1 MVVKYRCNITNI
13 TCHKYIKEK
22 IMSIISSCF
31 RYAKAPAR
39 KLLSKVGKRVQEKQ
53 IEKLKE
59 KLNDPL
65 CDIFRDYDGPTFI
78 ITDTGIKKMHK

>member
-1 MVVKYRCNITNI
+1 
-13 TCHKYIKEK
+13 
-22 IMSIISSCF
+22 MSIISSCF
-31 RYAKAPAR
+31 RYVKVPAK

-65 CDIFRDYDGPTFI
+65 CAIFRDNEEKLSHFSIKDTF
-78 ITDTGIKKMHK
+78 GIDIYK

>member
-1 MVVKYRCNITNI
+1 
-13 TCHKYIKEK
+13 
-22 IMSIISSCF
+22 MSIISSCF

-65 CDIFRDYDGPTFI
+65 CDIFRDNEEKLLHFSIKDTF
-78 ITDTGIKKMHK
+78 GIDIYK

>member
-1 MVVKYRCNITNI
+1 MVVKYRCDTTNI

-31 RYAKAPAR
+31 RYAKAPAK

-53 IEKLKE
+53 IEKLK
-59 KLNDPL
+59 DPL
-65 CDIFRDYDGPTFI
+65 CDIIRDYKGPTFI
-78 ITDTGIKKMHK
+78 ITDTGIKKMHR